1 METAKSPAEQRVVLR
16 NVSWETYERLLTER
30 DERRVPRFSYDR
42 GVLEVMSP
50 SAEHES
56 VAYRIE
62 LLVAVFAGEVGVN
75 VYGVRSTTFKREDLK
90 RGFEPDACFYVRN
103 EERVRGKRRIDLSLG
118 PPPAW

>member
-1 METAKSPAEQRVVLR
+1 MLR